1 MVSDAYASYT
11 LRNTT
16 TLTVS
21 EIEAQIALL
30 DYGLANHLSSAGFNG
45 VIWGG
50 IGIAT
55 IFMAA
60 RFWIR
65 LAKTGRLAM
74 DDHFMLAAYLFLV
87 LNGILQTLQN
97 PDIYNV
103 TINAVRAQF
112 YAMNDLDMDKAGAYE
127 FFDRGTRFLKYE
139 FTIIGFFWT
148 ILWLVKAS
156 FLAFFYTLFEGL
168 PKYRRIWWAV
178 VVFAFL
184 SYAGCWIASA
194 NTCHPGYTYFTFG
207 SWSPLSFDSSILRE
221 SVAREGQS
229 ANSWIK
235 GRAISRL
242 TSRVRSSPSST
253 VPWST
258 SSSML

>member
-21 EIEAQIALL
+21 EIEAKIALL
-30 DYGLANHLSSAGFNG
+30 DYGLANNLSSAGFNA

-50 IGIAT
+50 VGIAT
-55 IFMAA
+55 LFLAA

-74 DDHFMLAAYLFLV
+74 DDYIMFAAYLFLV
-87 LNGILQTLQN
+87 INGILQTLQN
-97 PDIYNV
+97 PDIYNI
-103 TINAVRAQF
+103 TINADRARF
-112 YAMNDLDMDKAGAYE
+112 YAMNELDMDKAGAYE
-127 FFDRGTRFLKYE
+127 FFVRGTRFLKYE

-168 PKYRRIWWAV
+168 PKYRRIWWGV
-178 VVFAFL
+178 VVFAFFA
-184 SYAGCWIASA
+184 YAGCWIASA
-194 NTCHPGYTYFTFG
+194 STCHPAYTYFTFG
-207 SWSPLSFDSSILRE
+207 SWFPLSSDSSILRGN
-221 SVAREGQS
+221 VAREGQS
-229 ANSWIK
+229 ANNGIK
-235 GRAISRL
+235 GHVISRL
-242 TSRVRSSPSST
+242 TSRPRSSPSYT
-253 VPWST
+253 AAWLT
-258 SSSML
+258 S